1 MAWHQKTSQG
11 ISLNFIDGSKPLG
24 NTPFH
29 STPTRFSNA
38 GSSLLDTATRHRGH
52 TSGGAAS
59 GTIGGLWSTFFLVA
73 KKNMAKMRGLI
84 HFYKLNLHL
93 EYAHFKMEGLHIVR
107 NLLRRRDH
115 MAKVDMSDF
124 FFHYP
129 IELKAAG
136 TFAPCGGAGSC
147 GECKRCCPA

>member
-1 MAWHQKTSQG
+1 M
-11 ISLNFIDGSKPLG
+11 
-24 NTPFH
+24 
-29 STPTRFSNA
+29 
-38 GSSLLDTATRHRGH
+38 
-52 TSGGAAS
+52 
-59 GTIGGLWSTFFLVA
+59 GGLWSTFFLVA

-147 GECKRCCPA
+147 GECKRCCPAQLERLSWQPRCYSESSIIYTSSAYAL